1 MESVGEDV
9 AKAPYCEEK
18 STSSDVVTLRLPVD
32 YGAGDPGVTGGRGK
46 HYGAG
51 DPVVTGGRGEHRRIA
66 VVQRTK
72 QAGVQTCAQRVRL
85 SSVGAKKRRR
95 VLKQF

>member
-1 MESVGEDV
+1 M
-9 AKAPYCEEK
+9 
-18 STSSDVVTLRLPVD
+18 TLRLPVD
-32 YGAGDPGVTGGRGK
+32 
-46 HYGAG
+46 YGAG

-72 QAGVQTCAQRVRL
+72 QAGVQTCAQHVRL